1 MYGTMVAFI
10 KKEGSAQNVISLFLQ
25 FAYPQ
30 NSSIPDEKWLDTF

>member
-1 MYGTMVAFI
+1 MGQWLPLS